1 MFCCTFFFF
10 KQKTAY
16 DMRISDWSSDV
27 CSSDLPARQIALP
40 HLHISGKHG
49 PVLPVLHL
57 DAVGVHIHRLLAVMT
72 LQHGN
77 GLPHG
82 GRRQGK
88 EKAGNQQSRTERAER
103 RNVHDAVHLTLFWTI
118 CKRARPSNGT
128 GRSPLRSEG
137 RSE

>member
-82 GRRQGK
+82 GPRQRSDERRVGK
-88 EKAGNQQSRTERAER
+88 ECGSPCRSRWSAY
-103 RNVHDAVHLTLFWTI
+103 HLQKTQNSTI
-118 CKRARPSNGT
+118 TVST
-128 GRSPLRSEG
+128 I
-137 RSE
+137 